1 MNVARDQAIV
11 LLRRSTVT
19 TLVQQLA
26 LTQHRFEIGEIS
38 ETDVYQA
45 QSAVASAEADLSIA
59 QGTLYSDQ
67 AAFAQYIGH
76 PPGTL
81 KEPGPATRLIPATL
95 EDAANTAQSEHP
107 IILAAIFRERA
118 QEHQIKQVKGQLLPS
133 LSLNAAYTDSAQA
146 SSPFLTQTNDA
157 RVIGTLSMPLYE
169 GGSVSA
175 QIRGAIETASQLRE
189 RIDEARELAR
199 QRVSSAWGLYLAAK
213 GNIAAGQKAVEAM
226 RLALAG
232 IRREE
237 KLGHR
242 GLSEVLAGEQAS
254 LTARVAL
261 ASYRHDLAVA
271 TYSILEGM
279 GRLDASN
286 IALEAELYDPTRYYG
301 EVKDAWYGWGPSIED
316 RQAPRTAPVAG
327 PSQAPGQNPAGWAA
341 YTQ

>member
-1 MNVARDQAIV
+1 M
-11 LLRRSTVT
+11 
-19 TLVQQLA
+19 QQLA

-175 QIRGAIETASQLRE
+175 QI
-189 RIDEARELAR
+189 
-199 QRVSSAWGLYLAAK
+199 
-213 GNIAAGQKAVEAM
+213 
-226 RLALAG
+226 
-232 IRREE
+232 
-237 KLGHR
+237 
-242 GLSEVLAGEQAS
+242 GEQSKPPRSCAS
-254 LTARVAL
+254 ELTRRANLRVNAFL
-261 ASYRHDLAVA
+261 
-271 TYSILEGM
+271 
-279 GRLDASN
+279 
-286 IALEAELYDPTRYYG
+286 P
-301 EVKDAWYGWGPSIED
+301 
-316 RQAPRTAPVAG
+316 
-327 PSQAPGQNPAGWAA
+327 PGA
-341 YTQ
+341 YTSRRKET